1 MFWTFAE
8 SDGFVVA
15 FGVYKNNHVEE
26 DILIANYIILTTT
39 IETNRR
45 YSRASVL
52 LWRCMLKQL
61 LRNDV
66 TRWCSHAFDFDFILK
81 EVISQVRQAFL

>member
-8 SDGFVVA
+8 SDGFVLA
-15 FGVYKNNHVEE
+15 FGVYKNNHV
-26 DILIANYIILTTT
+26 LIANCTILTTT

-61 LRNDV
+61 LWNDV